1 MTFLIGNGFD
11 INAGLDTRYSDFYQ
25 YYFDQYP
32 EDMLAKTI
40 RADYD
45 FWSDLEIGLE
55 KYAKEITESNEELFL
70 DSKDLIENALAD
82 YLEEQVSRIQ
92 IADGNAD
99 NIVKE
104 MQNSILHFYEG
115 FPNVQYEDIK
125 NVIATIEESVVYS
138 FISFN
143 YTDTLDRCIQ
153 MAKERLPVTIGKHQC
168 RTTVYADSLGDVL
181 HIHGTTKEGL
191 ILAVND
197 ETQVDNERFCTK
209 ELNRQCMIKSEANER
224 LGQNRM
230 RDAKMLIDGST
241 IICVFGMSIGATD
254 KMWWEYICKWLMGA
268 ARRRLIIFV
277 KSRERGKRVTNR
289 QLFMNQDKVLN
300 KLKMN
305 AGISEDEWQAIK
317 SKVCVQFDSPIF
329 NINVV
334 REYPDERH
342 DH

>member
-1 MTFLIGNGFD
+1 MSRITFLIGNGFD

-45 FWSDLEIGLE
+45 FWSDLEIGLG

-82 YLEEQVSRIQ
+82 YLEEQVSQIQ

-125 NVIATIEESVVYS
+125 NVIATIDESVVYS

-168 RTTVYADSLGDVL
+168 KTNYSSWKRVYTGYCDSAGRRIYENTTVFYYGKEYKISKPALGSCILNDSKKIEWSLESVMESEESITLERAASDR
-181 HIHGTTKEGL
+181 EGN
-191 ILAVND
+191 IRLA
-197 ETQVDNERFCTK
+197 K
-209 ELNRQCMIKSEANER
+209 
-224 LGQNRM
+224 
-230 RDAKMLIDGST
+230 
-241 IICVFGMSIGATD
+241 
-254 KMWWEYICKWLMGA
+254 
-268 ARRRLIIFV
+268 
-277 KSRERGKRVTNR
+277 
-289 QLFMNQDKVLN
+289 
-300 KLKMN
+300 
-305 AGISEDEWQAIK
+305 
-317 SKVCVQFDSPIF
+317 
-329 NINVV
+329 
-334 REYPDERH
+334 
-342 DH
+342 